1 MDKSWRLV
9 VLGKGMFDMIII
21 CKCFVYEE
29 MDDVNDY
36 IFYMYDVFILDVMLL
51 IEMCFFLYGLI
62 YVFIGICCLV

>member
-1 MDKSWRLV
+1 
-9 VLGKGMFDMIII
+9 MFDMIII